1 MSNLRPFRLGSSSL
15 WSRRPAAASR
25 TATGVIGAPIQD
37 NTDGV
42 LDSVTITR
50 RVLIDVDL
58 DNNVRGHS
66 TILASAAPSVM
77 VCASGAVFTVE
88 RAPVGTG
95 IEFSVDTS
103 QDYDTSDPPAFASED
118 VVVDC

>member
-1 MSNLRPFRLGSSSL
+1 MSNLRVFSAGLVVAVV
-15 WSRRPAAASR
+15 AAACGGVENR
-25 TATGVIGAPIQD
+25 TGVIGAPTQD
-37 NTDGV
+37 NADGV

-58 DNNVRGHS
+58 DNNVRGNS
-66 TILASAAPSVM
+66 TILASAAPSDV

-88 RAPVGTG
+88 RAPIGTG

-103 QDYDTSDPPAFASED
+103 QDYDTSDPPAFAVED

>member
-1 MSNLRPFRLGSSSL
+1 VV
-15 WSRRPAAASR
+15 AAACGGVENR
-25 TATGVIGAPIQD
+25 MGVIGASTQD
-37 NTDGV
+37 NADGV

-58 DNNVRGHS
+58 DNNVSGYS
-66 TILASAAPSVM
+66 TILASAAPSDV
-77 VCASGAVFTVE
+77 VCASGAVFAVE

-95 IEFSVDTS
+95 LEFSVDTS
-103 QDYDTSDPPAFASED
+103 QDDDTSDPPTFAVED